1 MAVFFF
7 FFTLINLSRHL
18 KLDPDQTIRK
28 ANNKF
33 VLRFNTME
41 NILDEMNLK
50 WHSLKTSDLEQ
61 LWNKAKLIHKEDKNE
76 F

>member
-1 MAVFFF
+1 
-7 FFTLINLSRHL
+7 
-18 KLDPDQTIRK
+18 
-28 ANNKF
+28 
-33 VLRFNTME
+33 ME

-50 WHSLKTSDLEQ
+50 WHNLKNSDLEQ